1 MFTKSTLE
9 TVFKILLGV
18 DLDTTTEEG
27 TLFST
32 SFDEANAITLY
43 RYVDVFWK
51 VKRYLNIGSET
62 NMKKCIKVVDE
73 FVYKIIRNKT
83 EQMSKSRDDSRMVS
97 SSR

>member
-1 MFTKSTLE
+1 M
-9 TVFKILLGV
+9 

-27 TLFST
+27 ILFSS
-32 SFDEANAITLY
+32 SFDEASAVTLY

-51 VKRYLNIGSET
+51 VKRFLNIGLEA

-83 EQMSKSRDDSRMVS
+83 EQMSKSRDESRVVS
-97 SSR
+97 